1 MKFSEMMYT
10 RPSLDEMKN
19 TMKSLTEEL
28 QAAENYDA
36 AKAVFLKE
44 QKAER
49 HVMTLST
56 IVSIRHSIDTKDPY
70 YEEEQNF
77 WNAAFPELQEYTQA
91 WTLAMLESPFRKDFS
106 EEYGD
111 LLFINAE
118 IALKTFKP
126 SEEFIAAL
134 QKENDLTNTYEK
146 LLASAQI
153 PFEGSIYTLSQLT
166 PFKTDPDDS
175 RRLAAWKAEGQWYKD
190 NQKQL
195 DDLYDQLVHLRDSL
209 GRMLGYDGYTEL
221 GYYRMGRNC
230 YTKADV
236 EKFRSAVVK
245 YLVPVADSIYR
256 RQAER
261 LGKTYPMSFA
271 DNCLEFR
278 SGNPRPCGSAE
289 DILAAGKKF
298 YEELSPE
305 TGVFFNTMLDNE
317 LMDVLSTEGKQAGG
331 YCTGLPDYELPFIFA
346 NFNGTQGDVEVVTHE
361 AGHAFA
367 EWTNRSR
374 IPLEYVWPSMEACE
388 VHSMSME
395 FFAEPWA
402 ECFFGDDARKFRYS
416 HLSGSLTFI
425 PYGTMVDHFQHIVY
439 EKPDLTPK
447 ERHAVWKELL
457 GIYMPWMKLDGEIP
471 FYAEGE
477 GWQRQHH
484 IYSMPFYYIDYCL
497 AQTVALEFWK
507 MIGEDLPDAWQH
519 YMAYTEQGGSR
530 TFTDLLKNAGLES
543 PFEETCLCGVCEKA
557 SSYLDSYDLTGIV

>member
-543 PFEETCLCGVCEKA
+543 PFEETCLRGVCEKA
-557 SSYLDSYDLTGIV
+557 SSYLDNYDLSGIQ

>member
-1 MKFSEMMYT
+1 MKFSEMKYS
-10 RPSLDEMKN
+10 RPSLEDMKN
-19 TMKSLTEEL
+19 TLKSLTEEL
-28 QAAENYDA
+28 KAAENYDT

-44 QKAER
+44 QEAER

-56 IVSIRHSIDTKDPY
+56 IVSIRHSINTKDPY

-91 WTLAMLESPFRKDFS
+91 WTLAMLKSPFRKEFS

-111 LLFINAE
+111 LMFINAE
-118 IALKTFKP
+118 IALKTFQP

-153 PFEGSIYTLSQLT
+153 PFEGGIYTLSQLT
-166 PFKTDPDDS
+166 PFKTDPDDA

-190 NQKQL
+190 NQAQM
-195 DDLYDQLVHLRDSL
+195 DDLYDQLVHLRDKL

-236 EKFRSAVVK
+236 EKFRAAVVK

-289 DILAAGKKF
+289 DVLAAGKKF

-331 YCTGLPDYELPFIFA
+331 YCTGLPDYEVPFIFA

-374 IPLEYVWPSMEACE
+374 IPMEYVWPSMEACE

-425 PYGTMVDHFQHIVY
+425 PYGTMVDHFQHVVY

-457 GIYMPWMKLDGEIP
+457 GIYMPWMKLDGDIP

-507 MIGEDLPDAWQH
+507 MIGENLPDAWQH

-543 PFEETCLCGVCEKA
+543 PFEETCLCSVCEKA
-557 SSYLDSYDLTGIV
+557 SSFLDSYDLTGIV